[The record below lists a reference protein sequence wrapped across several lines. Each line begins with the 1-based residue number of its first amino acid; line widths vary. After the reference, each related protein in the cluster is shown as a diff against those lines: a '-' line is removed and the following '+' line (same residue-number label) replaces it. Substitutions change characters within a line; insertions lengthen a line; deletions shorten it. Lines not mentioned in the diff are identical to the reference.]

1 MRACW
6 VPPDHGTVEFVA
18 RAGVATVHLSSVVDS
33 FHTMPPPHFP
43 EVVFLG
49 WSNVGKSSLIN
60 SLLHRSAVAPVSKMP
75 GKTTQFH
82 FYTINERLPA
92 FPQMTLVD
100 VPGLGEAMA
109 DDAQM
114 RHWQM
119 TLDMYLQKRGGNLR
133 QVFHLISCEILLKN
147 GRPSSLDMAVM
158 EMGCRYQRE
167 RKLNYT
173 VVITKNDL
181 IRSTRDVQKVYHT
194 MCKMSRKAGFQR
206 PQVIAA
212 SVRKPIGRV
221 QIWKK
226 LWRSVE
232 KDEQRGLPQLRKELD
247 ALVAAEDVAALRAAV
262 EQATGADAWD
272 YALRAMLRVSS
283 GALRREVWGLVRNT
297 SPEPG
302 VEMLLAD
309 QDTDLDD
316 LQESLLEAAELD
328 EEEEEALKEEQP
340 QEPEEEPEEEEEEEE
355 EEEQE
360 ATNLFQPK
368 EGLLLSAAQERAA
381 LAVGEVAF
389 QADPPDLELAE
400 EVLRELQGPPL
411 AELLPL

>member
-1 MRACW
+1 M
-6 VPPDHGTVEFVA
+6 
-18 RAGVATVHLSSVVDS
+18 
-33 FHTMPPPHFP
+33 
-43 EVVFLG
+43 
-49 WSNVGKSSLIN
+49 K
-60 SLLHRSAVAPVSKMP
+60 
-75 GKTTQFH
+75 
-82 FYTINERLPA
+82 
-92 FPQMTLVD
+92 
-100 VPGLGEAMA
+100 
-109 DDAQM
+109 
-114 RHWQM
+114 
-119 TLDMYLQKRGGNLR
+119 
-133 QVFHLISCEILLKN
+133 
-147 GRPSSLDMAVM
+147 
-158 EMGCRYQRE
+158 
-167 RKLNYT
+167 
-173 VVITKNDL
+173 
-181 IRSTRDVQKVYHT
+181 KVYHT

-360 ATNLFQPK
+360 EATNLFQPK

-411 AELLPL
+411 AELLMEQVVCSAQLGPPFSEAFRELEALQQLVAQDPQMRPWSADRWNRLLRCVGAVRENTYVEQVLQHMERLQVTGDKVQLGRYA